1 VQSVVHFPD
10 ASWQDIDAALHKA
23 MQAFEAYKDT
33 LPAQKALFLEA
44 VASAIEALDD
54 ILVHTIGMETHL
66 PPERVLAEKK
76 RTVAQWRNFAECI
89 RTGDWVEA
97 IIDTAQPE
105 RLPVPRPD
113 IRRMLHPLGPVVVF
127 GASNFPLAYS
137 TAGGD
142 TASALA
148 AGCPVIIKAHPAHP
162 ATSALLFET
171 ITKAAAQ
178 TGMPDGL
185 IQHLYGRDFAIGKA
199 LVQHPLTAAIGF
211 TGSHAGGK
219 ALYDWVQQRPEPIP
233 FFAEMGSL
241 NPVLLLPEALEQEAD
256 TWATRICQS
265 VTTGMG
271 QFCTKPGLL
280 LLIDSPAATNFI
292 ARLNDAMQRARL
304 HPMLHEGIADAF
316 VTNTNLALAC
326 PGVSAVGRQFVSP
339 VAHPSPVLA
348 IVNETDF
355 IAGPG
360 LQQEVFGPFTL
371 LVCCSSP
378 AGLLA
383 AWQCTKGQLTTSLI
397 GTDTDFA
404 AYPGLLPM
412 AAQRAGRVIVNGLPT
427 GVEIVPAMVH
437 GGPYPAT
444 TDSRY
449 SAVGITAINRWARPV
464 GYQNC
469 PDQLLPNALKAG
481 NPLGIRRKVNGE
493 WE

>member
-23 MQAFEAYKDT
+23 MQAFEAYKDIS
-33 LPAQKALFLEA
+33 PAQKSLFLEA
-44 VASAIEALDD
+44 VASAIEALDN

-66 PPERVLAEKK
+66 PPERVLTEKK

-89 RTGDWVEA
+89 RAGDWVEA

-148 AGCPVIIKAHPAHP
+148 AGCPVIVKTHPAHP
-162 ATSALLFET
+162 ATSTLIFET
-171 ITKAAAQ
+171 MTKAAVQ

-185 IQHLYGRDFAIGKA
+185 IQHLYGQEFVVGQA
-199 LVQHPLTAAIGF
+199 LVQHPLTAAVGF

-219 ALYDWVQQRPEPIP
+219 ALYDGVQQRPEPIP

-241 NPVLLLPEALEQEAD
+241 NPVILLPEVLEQQAD
-256 TWATRICQS
+256 TWATRLCQS

-271 QFCTKPGLL
+271 QFCTKPGLI

-292 ARLNDAMQRARL
+292 DRLNNAMQQTQS
-304 HPMLHEGIADAF
+304 HPMLHNGIADAF
-316 VTNTNLALAC
+316 VTNTNQAFSY
-326 PGVSAVGRQFVSP
+326 PGVHPAGQASVFP

-348 IVNETDF
+348 MVGGADF
-355 IAGPG
+355 IARPG
-360 LQQEVFGPFTL
+360 LQQEVFGPFAL
-371 LVCCSSP
+371 IIRCSTP
-378 AGLLA
+378 AELLA
-383 AWQCTKGQLTTSLI
+383 AWQCTRGQLTTSLI
-397 GTDTDFA
+397 GTNTDFA
-404 AYPGLLPM
+404 AHPGLLPM
-412 AAQRAGRVIVNGLPT
+412 AAQRAGRVIINGLPT

-464 GYQNC
+464 CYQNC
-469 PDQLLPNALKAG
+469 PDHLLPDALKAD
-481 NPLGIRRKVNGE
+481 NPLGIRRKVDGK